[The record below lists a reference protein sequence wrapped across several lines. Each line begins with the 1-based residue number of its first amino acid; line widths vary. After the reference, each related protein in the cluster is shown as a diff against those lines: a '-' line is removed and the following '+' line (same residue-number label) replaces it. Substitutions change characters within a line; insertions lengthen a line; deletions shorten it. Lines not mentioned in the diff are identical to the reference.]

1 MTSAARRLAPP
12 PTSPLKCRAAEFPT
26 LIEQFG
32 PHVRA
37 LSLDCFD
44 TLLWRRTAS
53 PADVF
58 FEMAQSEAFRALG
71 LDATLRVRAE
81 RMARGL
87 ASVTSKRTEVKLD
100 DIYRAAFPELS
111 VSQLAGLREAELTA
125 EIAACYAFPPT
136 VRLMR
141 AAKAQGL
148 RIVIVSDTYLSEPE
162 LRRLLTAVLPA
173 DAMAAIH
180 RIFCSSE
187 HGRAKADGLFEDV
200 LSSLGLKGADV
211 LHVGDNAV
219 ADVVAPHKLG
229 VLAAHFVQ
237 HGSEAEEIIRLTGV
251 ATSALRAEVRHQL
264 PLPSPFRG
272 MLALDAANETPPER
286 LLGYHAL
293 GPLLYAFA
301 RFVIDEVAELERQ
314 GKRPKVLFLMRD
326 AYLPQRVCDQ
336 IAGRAV
342 GSGVAISR
350 FVAYAASFRTAADL
364 DGYLAR
370 SAGSGRFDSMA
381 RQLLLPTELA
391 DRIIERA
398 KAAAK
403 PIQSFIEQ
411 VREPVVLALIVEASR
426 AYRARLFRYL
436 ETTVGLAATD
446 TLVLVDLGY
455 EGTAQRQ
462 LEPVF
467 RDELNVAVQGR
478 YLIATRVPGWE
489 ASRRGLLDPSWCD
502 DRILATLTRYIALLE
517 DLCTADGQSVVDYS
531 EEGKPIGAEQL
542 VAKHQ
547 AERVRATQTEVLAF
561 ARDMVAFSSELGLHP
576 SADEL
581 RSAALGS
588 LARLLFFPLERE
600 IAYLEGFRLD
610 MNLATDDTFALF
622 DREKGLDGLR
632 RRGLFFME
640 QNLKTQ
646 RMNYPIELRAA
657 GMELALTLLTQ
668 ERYGLELAHS
678 DLTMRREPLTVL
690 ISRGNETTTARLDA
704 RATHDGYF
712 SLEVPVGDC
721 SISFAVLFGQRYSSL
736 QIASLD
742 LIRNKALYKDTES
755 DATEDISE
763 HATPEEMRQ
772 LDQNVYECVSASA
785 FVYVAPRSALPDP
798 GPATVRIV
806 FRPLVMRA
814 KQG

>member
-12 PTSPLKCRAAEFPT
+12 PPSPLKCRAAEFPQ
-26 LIEQFG
+26 LIEQVG
-32 PHVRA
+32 PHVRV

-58 FEMAQSEAFRALG
+58 FEMAKSDAFSAIG

-81 RMARGL
+81 RVARSL
-87 ASVTSKRTEVKLD
+87 ATVTNKLTEVKLD

-111 VSQLAGLREAELTA
+111 EVELAGLREAELAA

-136 VRLMR
+136 VELMR
-141 AAKAQGL
+141 AAKAKGL

-162 LRRLLTAVLPA
+162 LRRLLGATLPA
-173 DAMAAIH
+173 DVMASIQ
-180 RIFCSSE
+180 RIFCSCE
-187 HGRAKADGLFEDV
+187 HGRAKADGLFQDV
-200 LSSLGLKGADV
+200 LSGLGLKGSDV
-211 LHVGDNAV
+211 LHVGDNAI
-219 ADVVAPHKLG
+219 ADVAAPHQLG
-229 VLAAHFVQ
+229 VIAAHFVQ
-237 HGSEAEEIIRLTGV
+237 HGPQAEEIIRLTGV
-251 ATSALRAEVRHQL
+251 ATSALRAEVRHEV

-272 MLALDAANETPPER
+272 VLSLDASDETPER

-293 GPLLYAFA
+293 GPLLYSFG

-326 AYLPQRVCDQ
+326 AYLPQRVADE
-336 IAGRAV
+336 ISGRAI
-342 GSGVAISR
+342 GSSVAISR
-350 FVAYAASFRTAADL
+350 FVAYAASFRSAADV

-381 RQLLLPTELA
+381 RQLLLPPELA
-391 DRIIERA
+391 ASLIEKAERA
-398 KAAAK
+398 PK
-403 PIQSFIEQ
+403 PIHAFIEL
-411 VREPVVLALIVEASR
+411 VRKPDVVAVIVEASK

-436 ETTVGLAATD
+436 EDTVGLGDTD

-467 RDELNVAVQGR
+467 RDELKLAVQGR
-478 YLIATRVPGWE
+478 YLLASRVPGWKT
-489 ASRRGLLDPSWCD
+489 SRKGLLDPSWCD
-502 DRILATLTRYIALLE
+502 DRALATLTRYIALLE
-517 DLCTADGQSVVDYS
+517 DLCTADGQSVVDYT
-531 EEGKPIGAEQL
+531 EDGKPVGAEQL
-542 VAKHQ
+542 IAKHQ
-547 AERVRATQTEVLAF
+547 AERVRATQAEVLAF
-561 ARDMVAFSSELGLHP
+561 ARDMVTFTERVGIHP
-576 SADEL
+576 SPEEL

-600 IAYLEGFRLD
+600 ISYLEGFRLD
-610 MNLATDDTFALF
+610 MNLATDDSFALF
-622 DREKGLDGLR
+622 DRQKGLEGLR

-640 QNLKTQ
+640 NNLKTQ

-657 GMELALTLLTQ
+657 GMELALTLLAQ
-668 ERYGLELAHS
+668 ERFGLEISHS
-678 DLTMRREPLTVL
+678 DLTMRRETLTVL
-690 ISRGNETTTARLDA
+690 INRGRETSTVRLEA

-721 SISFAVLFGQRYSSL
+721 SITFAVLFGQRYTSI

-742 LIRNKALYKDTES
+742 LIRNKALYKDIES
-755 DATEDISE
+755 DLTEDISE

-785 FVYVAPRSALPDP
+785 FVYVAPRSQLPDP

>member
-1 MTSAARRLAPP
+1 MTSAAHRLARPP
-12 PTSPLKCRAAEFPT
+12 ASPLKCRAAEFPV

-58 FEMAQSEAFRALG
+58 FEMAQSEAFRTLG

-87 ASVTSKRTEVKLD
+87 ASITKQSTEVKLD
-100 DIYRAAFPELS
+100 DIYRAAFPELNEI
-111 VSQLAGLREAELTA
+111 QLRSLREAELAA
-125 EIAACYAFPPT
+125 EIAACYAFPAT
-136 VRLMR
+136 VQLMR
-141 AAKAQGL
+141 AAKARGL

-173 DAMAAIH
+173 DVMATIQ
-180 RIFCSSE
+180 RIFCSCE
-187 HGRAKADGLFEDV
+187 HGRAKADGLFEEV
-200 LSSLGLKGADV
+200 LQSLGLKSSDL
-211 LHVGDNAV
+211 LHVGDNAIS
-219 ADVVAPHKLG
+219 DVVAPDKLG
-229 VLAAHFVQ
+229 VFAAHFVQ
-237 HGSEAEEIIRLTGV
+237 HGREAEEILRLTNV
-251 ATSALRAEVRHQL
+251 ATSALRAEVRHQV
-264 PLPSPFRG
+264 PLLSPFRG
-272 MLALDAANETPPER
+272 VLALDALKETPER

-293 GPLLYAFA
+293 GPLLYAFG
-301 RFVIDEVAELERQ
+301 RFVIDEVAALERQ

-342 GSGVAISR
+342 GRGVAISR
-350 FVAYAASFRTAADL
+350 FVAYAASFRCQADV

-381 RQLLLPTELA
+381 RQLLLPPELA
-391 DRIIERA
+391 ASIIEKA
-398 KAAAK
+398 KAAPK
-403 PIQSFIEQ
+403 PIPSFIEQ
-411 VREPVVLALIVEASR
+411 VREASVLAVIVEASR
-426 AYRARLFRYL
+426 SYRTRLFRYL
-436 ETTVGLAATD
+436 EATIGLAAGD
-446 TLVLVDLGY
+446 TIVLVDLGY

-467 RDELNVAVQGR
+467 RDELKVDVQGR
-478 YLIATRVPGWE
+478 YLIATRVPGWQT
-489 ASRRGLLDPSWCD
+489 SRKGLLDPSWCD
-502 DRILATLTRYIALLE
+502 DRTLATLTRYIALLE

-542 VAKHQ
+542 IAKHQ
-547 AERVRATQTEVLAF
+547 ADRVRATQAEVLAF
-561 ARDMVAFSSELGLHP
+561 ARDMVAFSRELGLHP
-576 SADEL
+576 SAEEL

-600 IAYLEGFRLD
+600 IAYLEGFRLE
-610 MNLATDDTFALF
+610 MNLATDDSFALF
-622 DREKGLDGLR
+622 DRQKGLDGLR

-657 GMELALTLLTQ
+657 GMELALTLLAQ

-678 DLTMRREPLTVL
+678 DLSMRREPLTVL
-690 ISRGNETTTARLDA
+690 INRGSETTTARLDA

-755 DATEDISE
+755 DLTEDISE

-772 LDQNVYECVSASA
+772 LDHNVYECVSASA

>member
-1 MTSAARRLAPP
+1 MSSAARRLAPP
-12 PTSPLKCRAAEFPT
+12 PTSPLKCRAAEFPR

-58 FEMAQSEAFRALG
+58 FDMAKSEAFRAIG

-81 RMARGL
+81 RTARSL
-87 ASVTSKRTEVKLD
+87 ASVASKLSEVKLD
-100 DIYRAAFPELS
+100 DIYRAAFPELDE
-111 VSQLAGLREAELTA
+111 QKLAGLREAELAA

-136 VRLMR
+136 VALMR
-141 AAKAQGL
+141 AAKARGL

-162 LRRLLTAVLPA
+162 LRRLLAAALPA
-173 DAMAAIH
+173 DVMASIH

-187 HGRAKADGLFEDV
+187 HGHSKGDGLFRDV
-200 LSSLGLKGADV
+200 LQSLGLKGGEM

-237 HGSEAEEIIRLTGV
+237 HGPQAEEIIRLTGV
-251 ATSALRAEVRHQL
+251 ATSALRAEVRHRV

-272 MLALDAANETPPER
+272 VLSLDASNEPPER

-301 RFVIDEVAELERQ
+301 RFVLDEVAELRRQ
-314 GKRPKVLFLMRD
+314 GRRPKVLFLMRD
-326 AYLPQRVCDQ
+326 AYLPQRVCDEL
-336 IAGRAV
+336 AGEPV
-342 GSGVAISR
+342 GSAVAISR
-350 FVAYAASFRTAADL
+350 FVAYAASFRNAADL

-370 SAGSGRFDSMA
+370 SAGSGRFESMA
-381 RQLLLPTELA
+381 RQLLLPPELA
-391 DRIIERA
+391 ARIIQTAE
-398 KAAAK
+398 AAAK

-411 VREPVVLALIVEASR
+411 VREPSVLAVIVQASR
-426 AYRARLFRYL
+426 AYRTRLFRYL
-436 ETTVGLAATD
+436 ERTVGLTETD

-489 ASRRGLLDPSWCD
+489 TSRKGLLDPSWCD
-502 DRILATLTRYIALLE
+502 DRTLATLTRYIALLE
-517 DLCTADGQSVVDYS
+517 DLCTADGQSVVDYG
-531 EEGKPIGAEQL
+531 EAGEPIGAEQL
-542 VAKHQ
+542 IAKHQ
-547 AERVRATQTEVLAF
+547 AERVRATQAEVLAF
-561 ARDMVAFSSELGLHP
+561 TRDMVAFTQQLGLHP

-610 MNLATDDTFALF
+610 MNLATDETFALF

-640 QNLKTQ
+640 QNRKTQ

-668 ERYGLELAHS
+668 ERFGLELAHS

-690 ISRGNETTTARLDA
+690 INRGSETATAQLEA

-742 LIRNKALYKDTES
+742 LIRNKALYQDTES
-755 DATEDISE
+755 DLTEDISE
-763 HATPEEMRQ
+763 HAMPEEMRQ

-785 FVYVAPRSALPDP
+785 FVYVTPKSSLPGP